1 MFSALTKRKR
11 QSKVSVGQRYQKR
24 DAPLVVWEVISLFRG
39 TDGMPYAAMLRVDDP
54 TMQKTVAQAILERGL
69 HYTLVSGR

>member
-24 DAPLVVWEVISLFRG
+24 DAPLVVWEVTSLFRG
-39 TDGMPYAAMLRVDDP
+39 TDGMPYASMIRVDEP
-54 TMQKTVAQAILERGL
+54 SMQKTVAQAILERGL
-69 HYTLVSGR
+69 HYALVGGR